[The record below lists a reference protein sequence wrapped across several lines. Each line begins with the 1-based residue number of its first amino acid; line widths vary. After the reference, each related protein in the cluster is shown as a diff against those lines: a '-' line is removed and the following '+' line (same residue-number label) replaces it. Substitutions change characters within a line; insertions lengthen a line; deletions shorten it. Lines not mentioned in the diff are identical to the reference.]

1 VALARAGDGGL
12 TGTFTV
18 GLSGLPSDDTAA
30 VKLRRMKVHR
40 TDSGRRILRLA
51 LHAGEPVKIRARLSR
66 AQQRLTRERA
76 SITAGTHHL
85 TIPIPDHVRGG
96 AARLTLTVHD
106 RPGNI
111 KVIRRALHIPRR

>member
-1 VALARAGDGGL
+1 MRPHEAITRRRAFGLAGAAGATYL
-12 TGTFTV
+12 
-18 GLSGLPSDDTAA
+18 
-30 VKLRRMKVHR
+30 
-40 TDSGRRILRLA
+40 
-51 LHAGEPVKIRARLSR
+51 
-66 AQQRLTRERA
+66 LTRKRA
-76 SITAGTHHL
+76 SITAGTHRL